1 MKFELL
7 PNEILLD
14 YFGYFNALDLFY
26 AYDGLNYRLNKL
38 IRILPLHLNFQ
49 YANKSKFGE
58 FCRTMSLNEELKN
71 QIYSLHLSNRDT
83 DFQSETFLSFFSLNQ
98 FTNLQSLSITEIN
111 PTNSTKIKLM
121 LPSISKLQTLS
132 IISSDFPFNTINEIL
147 FIKNLT
153 ISYCF
158 LNELYQLLQ
167 HMPILKYLNIQCLND
182 DGHSYDTNRLNN
194 TPCAIHLKEMII
206 EDLQC
211 TFMNFEI
218 FVKEIPNL
226 QILTISARNNSDMF
240 DANLWEQLIRI
251 LLPHLITFNFKFGY
265 IYKDQYNIILNKFQT
280 NFWQKQYNC
289 FTEYMTDKQS
299 IFIYTIPYISN
310 KFRLTSSTTRYNNT
324 MIDKSD
330 DRIIIK
336 KLRKSSTD
344 QQVNIG
350 GYQYITTGHIQIISV
365 LDIQSPTNRKLKKR
379 KRIEN
384 NDYNKIDIF
393 KNVTD
398 LTLHL
403 DILTKECSYYFANV
417 TSLRLVPSAKLE
429 HRTLTNQHIRI
440 LKTIINLFN
449 LKHLNI
455 GRIYGIENSLV
466 LLEILKQSPKLSSI
480 TFIPKAIIQLFDD
493 DELCKYLNKMIKK
506 IILTD
511 YFEYHINTS
520 ERMKQFCQIFS
531 NIEYLECK
539 INSPD
544 SLLLLLNYLPKLSSI
559 KAIGENKC
567 YPGTKFSPFENAL
580 RRLNVIFNITHVFKS
595 EFCETRISIW
605 IGNKII

>member
-49 YANKSKFGE
+49 YANKSKFIE
-58 FCRTMSLNEELKN
+58 FCRTMSLNEELRN
-71 QIYSLHLSNRDT
+71 QIYSLHLSNRET
-83 DFQSETFLSFFSLNQ
+83 DFQSETFLSFLSLNQ
-98 FTNLQSLSITEIN
+98 FANLRSLSITETDSID
-111 PTNSTKIKLM
+111 STKIKLM

-132 IISSDFPFNTINEIL
+132 IISSSFLLNAINETIL
-147 FIKNLT
+147 IKNVT

-158 LNELYQLLQ
+158 LTKLYQLLQ

-182 DGHSYDTNRLNN
+182 DGYSYDTNRLNN
-194 TPCAIHLKEMII
+194 TPCAIHLKELII
-206 EDLQC
+206 GDLQC
-211 TFMNFEI
+211 RFMNFEI

-226 QILTISARNNSDMF
+226 QILTISARNNNDMF
-240 DANLWEQLIRI
+240 DANLWKQLIRI
-251 LLPHLITFNFKFGY
+251 LLPHLITFNFNFGC

-280 NFWQKQYNC
+280 NFWRKQYNC

-299 IFIYTIPYISN
+299 IFIYTIPYILN
-310 KFRLTSSTTRYNNT
+310 KFRLTSSTTRYNHT
-324 MIDKSD
+324 MIDKSDESD

-344 QQVNIG
+344 HQVSIE
-350 GYQYITTGHIQIISV
+350 GYTQIISV

-384 NDYNKIDIF
+384 NDYSKIDIF

-480 TFIPKAIIQLFDD
+480 EFIPKAVIQLFNNG
-493 DELCKYLNKMIKK
+493 ELCKYLNKMIKK
-506 IILTD
+506 IILRD
-511 YFEYHINTS
+511 YFESYTTNS
-520 ERMKQFCQIFS
+520 EKIRQFCKIFS
-531 NIEYLECK
+531 SIEYLFCK

-544 SLLLLLNYLPKLSSI
+544 NLLLLLNYLPKVSI
-559 KAIGENKC
+559 INAAIKNTC